1 MTAKEY
7 LSQARYLD
15 MRIKSKI
22 QQIESLNDLATNCS
36 AVISDMPR
44 NPNCVGSRMA
54 DAVMKMIDLQD
65 EIRNDMDT
73 LVSLKQEITAVIKSI
88 PNLEQQ
94 TLLEKRYLCIQSW
107 EQIAVD
113 MGFELRYLYKLHN
126 KALNEIKINK
136 LQRGH

>member
-7 LSQARYLD
+7 LLQARYLD

-44 NPNCVGSRMA
+44 NPNRGGSPMA
-54 DAVMKMIDLQD
+54 NAIMKMIDLQD
-65 EIRNDMDT
+65 EIKEDMEE
-73 LVSLKQEITAVIKSI
+73 LVTLKQEITSVIKGI
-88 PNLEQQ
+88 PDLEQQ
-94 TLLEKRYLCIQSW
+94 TILEKRYLCNLNW

-113 MGFELRYLYKLHN
+113 MGYSMQHTFRHHDT
-126 KALNEIKINK
+126 ALKNIVVPK
-136 LQRGH
+136 R